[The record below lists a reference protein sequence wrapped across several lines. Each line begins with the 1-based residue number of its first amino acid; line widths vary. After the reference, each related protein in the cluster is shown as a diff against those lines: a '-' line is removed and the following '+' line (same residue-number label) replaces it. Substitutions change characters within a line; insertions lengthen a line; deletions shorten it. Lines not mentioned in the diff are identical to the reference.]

1 MIDTGIKNWLVEN
14 GALEQCDA
22 AIILGSGLGGFE
34 ERLENTF
41 SRAYEEIP
49 GMPQTSVVGHSG
61 SLHIGELKGKRLL
74 VFSGRFHFYE
84 GHSFDK
90 TVIPVQLAHQFS
102 CKHLLVSNAA
112 GSINT
117 RFKVGDL
124 MMIDSLLY
132 PNVSLSPA
140 NKRFFNRYNPENMM
154 QLAKEVALSQGE
166 HLQQGTYLYVTGPSY
181 ETKAEIRAFR
191 KMGGDTVGMSTA
203 AELTEAS
210 RLGIDSLGI
219 SLVTNMASGVS
230 KAKLDHSEVKDVAGK
245 RTVVFQNLV
254 EGMIER
260 L

>member
-1 MIDTGIKNWLVEN
+1 MKDTAIKNWLVEK
-14 GALEQCDA
+14 GAPEKCDA

-34 ERLENTF
+34 ERLEESF
-41 SRAYEEIP
+41 SIQYKDIP

-61 SLHIGELKGKRLL
+61 SLHIGQLKGKRLL
-74 VFSGRFHFYE
+74 VFSGRFHYYE

-90 TVIPVQLAHQFS
+90 TIIPVQLAHDFS
-102 CKHLLVSNAA
+102 CKQLLVSNAA

-132 PNVSLSPA
+132 PNVKLSPA
-140 NKRFFNRYNPENMM
+140 NERFFNRYNPENMM
-154 QLAKEVALSQGE
+154 QLARDVALSQGE

-210 RLGIDSLGI
+210 RLGIESLGI

-230 KAKLDHSEVKDVAGK
+230 KNKLDHSEVKDVAGK
-245 RTVVFQNLV
+245 RTIVFQNLV
-254 EGMIER
+254 EGIVER

>member
-1 MIDTGIKNWLVEN
+1 MSVTAIKNWLIEQ
-14 GALEQCDA
+14 GAPEKCDA

-34 ERLENTF
+34 ERLEEGY
-41 SRAYEEIP
+41 SCEYKDIP

-61 SLHIGELKGKRLL
+61 SLHIGNLKGKRLL
-74 VFSGRFHFYE
+74 VFSGRFHYYE

-90 TVIPVQLAHQFS
+90 TVIPVQLAHEFS

-124 MMIDSLLY
+124 MMIDSLLN
-132 PNVSLSPA
+132 PNVALSPA
-140 NKRFFNRYNPENMM
+140 RERFFNRYNPENMM
-154 QLAKEVALSQGE
+154 RLAREVALSQGE

-210 RLGIDSLGI
+210 RLGIESLGI

-254 EGMIER
+254 EGIIER